1 MEKVE
6 KQLISGLLSY
16 SEQGHMQAIN
26 SKRSKNHLCGG
37 LVLRRHSVAPHWHTG
52 VLPTG
57 LLLLLEIL
65 VVGHLLLLL
74 VGHVAGMH
82 SRGTGHVG
90 LLSIDIAGV
99 DILGSLCWDF
109 RRIDSILVGG
119 GIGGVQA
126 SLEHRRLGMSRQE
139 NKTTQQTHLNE
150 VLALRLG
157 NQWLKLRGGKSIDQT
172 GLGHH
177 QQQHLSTREDGQ
189 FICLCDRKNR

>member
-1 MEKVE
+1 M
-6 KQLISGLLSY
+6 L
-16 SEQGHMQAIN
+16 
-26 SKRSKNHLCGG
+26 RSHP
-37 LVLRRHSVAPHWHTG
+37 VAPHRHTG
-52 VLPTG
+52 VLPTS
-57 LLLLLEIL
+57 LLLLLEVL

-139 NKTTQQTHLNE
+139 YKTSQQTHLNE

-189 FICLCDRKNR
+189 FICL

>member
-1 MEKVE
+1 M
-6 KQLISGLLSY
+6 L
-16 SEQGHMQAIN
+16 
-26 SKRSKNHLCGG
+26 RSHP
-37 LVLRRHSVAPHWHTG
+37 VAPHRHTG

-74 VGHVAGMH
+74 VGHVARMH

-109 RRIDSILVGG
+109 RRIDTILVGG
-119 GIGGVQA
+119 GIGGVET
-126 SLEHRRLGMSRQE
+126 SLETQTVRYIETKKKKKE
-139 NKTTQQTHLNE
+139 NQLASTTHLNE
-150 VLALRLG
+150 VLALCLG
-157 NQWLKLRGGKSIDQT
+157 NQWLKLRRGKSIDQT
-172 GLGHH
+172 GLRHH

-189 FICLCDRKNR
+189 FICLCDRQNHQ

>member
-90 LLSIDIAGV
+90 LLSIDVAGV

-126 SLEHRRLGMSRQE
+126 SLEHRRLGMS
-139 NKTTQQTHLNE
+139 
-150 VLALRLG
+150 
-157 NQWLKLRGGKSIDQT
+157 
-172 GLGHH
+172 
-177 QQQHLSTREDGQ
+177 
-189 FICLCDRKNR
+189 